1 MVSEISKGIAV
12 NQQKSIETDKVH
24 QDDTRFIPKKFKDI
38 ASKMEQQFA
47 EYMINEMNKTVES
60 NGSEVS
66 DSSMDYYK
74 GLLTSKRAEVMADQN
89 NLGLQKVILD
99 QIYPKRLRNEM
110 ALKNYERQA
119 ELIHRNLPSYKIVEN
134 HDKITMGK
142 NESPQTSSQ
151 EAAGE
156 VKQNGGLQ

>member
-1 MVSEISKGIAV
+1 MVSEVGKGIAI
-12 NQQKSIETDKVH
+12 NTQKVFETDKPKI
-24 QDDTRFIPKKFKDI
+24 DDTQFIPKKFKDV

-47 EYMINEMNKTVES
+47 EYMINEMNKTVEI
-60 NGSEVS
+60 NQTDES

-74 GLLTSKRAEVMADQN
+74 GLLTTKRAEVMADQN

-99 QIYPKRLRNEM
+99 QIYPKRLRNEF

-119 ELIHRNLPSYKIVEN
+119 DLIHRNLPSYKIVEN
-134 HDKITMGK
+134 NDKITMGK
-142 NESPQTSSQ
+142 NESPQTSSLKA
-151 EAAGE
+151 EGE